1 MKIIPLFIL
10 LLFAGNLKAQSHIWT
25 REDAKKAN
33 FHVDLLPV
41 SYTTTFPLET
51 SEEFSEKLGECMGSV
66 LSERA
71 DPGIGVFVQ
80 VLINDRGSVDYL
92 IFDAEQSKGYNRDS
106 LNQLLKTAFEKD
118 LTKWQMASKPE
129 KPFQFMTFRFFGKRI
144 VHREVRQADSS
155 VTTIKDAQAFVDTL
169 KIKRVFFNQLE
180 LTAMPDVV
188 YRFPNT
194 EELYLSGNNLEKLV
208 IDFARLPRLKQ
219 LHLQNNKLTGE
230 GLVLSKNKTLEVLN
244 LRENKLTDIPAAA
257 RNCKKVSS
265 LWLGGNQLKSLSN
278 RSFRKLK
285 QVKDLNFYK
294 SELVVLPRGIRKMK
308 NLEVLDLYYNR
319 FESLPNSLTRLKKLT
334 HLAISHNQLKTLP
347 AKMNRLKNVHT
358 FYAHHNR
365 LSVLPESVAKMR
377 KVNILDL
384 GFNWFTNFPAEV
396 ASLQDLKE
404 LDISSNNFP
413 DFPAKLLDI
422 KKLDKVYLQGNP
434 FVGKDMDIKYEHQLG
449 VLKGKNVEVFY

>member
-1 MKIIPLFIL
+1 MKIIPVLIL
-10 LLFAGNLKAQSHIWT
+10 LLFAGNLKAQSRIWT
-25 REDAKKAN
+25 REDAQKAD
-33 FHVDLLPV
+33 FHINLLPV
-41 SYTTTFPLET
+41 TYTT
-51 SEEFSEKLGECMGSV
+51 EFSLEITKGLHEKLDEWLGSV
-66 LSERA
+66 LSARA

-80 VLINDRGSVDYL
+80 VLVGDKGRIDYL
-92 IFDAEQSKGYNRDS
+92 VFDAEQSKGYNKDS
-106 LNQLLKTAFEKD
+106 LNQVLKAVFEKNVPQ
-118 LTKWQMASKPE
+118 WQMAPKPE
-129 KPFQFMTFRFFGKRI
+129 KPFQLVTMQFFGKRV
-144 VHREVRQADSS
+144 VHREVRRTDSS
-155 VTTIKDAQAFVDTL
+155 VTTVKEAQAFIDTS
-169 KIKRVFFNQLE
+169 KIKRIFFNQLE
-180 LTAMPDVV
+180 LTALPDVV

-194 EELYLSGNNLEKLV
+194 EELYLSGNNLTVLS

-219 LHLQNNKLTGE
+219 LHLQNNKLTE
-230 GLVLSKNKTLEVLN
+230 KGLVLSKNKTLDILN
-244 LRENKLTDIPAAA
+244 LRENNFADIPAAA
-257 RNCKKVSS
+257 RNCKKMSS
-265 LWLGGNQLKSLSN
+265 LWLGGNKVKSLSN
-278 RSFRKLK
+278 RSFRRLK

-294 SELVVLPRGIRKMK
+294 SELVVLPRGIKRMK

-365 LSVLPESVAKMR
+365 LSVLPESVGKMQ

-384 GFNWFTNFPAEV
+384 GFNGFTNFPAEV

-413 DFPAKLLDI
+413 DFPAKLLDF

-449 VLKGKNVEVFY
+449 VLKDKKVEVFY